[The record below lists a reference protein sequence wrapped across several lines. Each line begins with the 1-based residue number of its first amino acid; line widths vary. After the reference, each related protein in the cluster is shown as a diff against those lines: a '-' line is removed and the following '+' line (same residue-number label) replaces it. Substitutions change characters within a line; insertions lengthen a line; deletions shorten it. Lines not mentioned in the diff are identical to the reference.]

1 MEKKKKPI
9 MLIMGAVMTALGLG
23 ASIFGLANYVVDEK
37 SINKDDPMFPLICIG
52 LFAFMTGMVVLVE
65 GILQLR
71 KNDENVVSYSKKE
84 QLTTMAQAGLFAALS
99 YVLFVFLKIPLG
111 SGNTSLH
118 LGNTMVV
125 LAALLIG
132 GSWGGLAG
140 AIGLTLADFTSG
152 YTTSAPK
159 TFFLKLLIGLIT
171 GFLAHKVF
179 KLSRTSDNKK
189 IVTGT
194 IVSSVAGLLFN
205 CVADPV
211 VGYFY
216 KQYLFGYPQDAA
228 KALAKVSSLATAVN
242 AVLSGIVAV
251 LLYLALRPALKK
263 VGLFKT
269 L

>member
-1 MEKKKKPI
+1 MEKKKKTTMI
-9 MLIMGAVMTALGLG
+9 WLGGTVTLAG
-23 ASIFGLANYVVDEK
+23 LAASIFGFRNYVVNEEA
-37 SINKDDPMFPLICIG
+37 INKDDPMFPVICIG
-52 LFAFMTGMVVLVE
+52 LFAFMTGAVILVK
-65 GILQLR
+65 GILQLSE
-71 KNDENVVSYSKKE
+71 KDAVSYTKKE
-84 QLTTMAQAGLFAALS
+84 QLTTMVQAGLFAALS

-140 AIGLTLADFTSG
+140 AVGLTLADFTSG

-189 IVTGT
+189 VVAGT
-194 IVSSVAGLLFN
+194 IISSVAGLLFN
-205 CVADPV
+205 CVADPL

>member
-1 MEKKKKPI
+1 MDKKKKPV
-9 MLIMGAVMTALGLG
+9 MLITGAVLTLAGLA
-23 ASIFGLANYVVDEK
+23 ASIYGLTNYVVNEEK
-37 SINKDDPMFPLICIG
+37 INSADPMFPVICVG
-52 LFAFMTGMVVLVE
+52 LFAFMTGAVLLVKA
-65 GILQLR
+65 LLDLR
-71 KNDENVVSYSKKE
+71 DKEPVTYTKKE
-84 QLTTMAQAGLFAALS
+84 QLTTMAQAGLFAALA

-140 AIGLTLADFTSG
+140 AVGLTLADFTSG

-171 GFLAHKVF
+171 GLLAHKVF
-179 KLSRTSDNKK
+179 KITRTTDNKK
-189 IVTGT
+189 VVAGT
-194 IVSSVAGLLFN
+194 IVSAVAGLLFN

-216 KQYLFGYPQDAA
+216 KQYLFGYPQDVA

-242 AVLSGIVAV
+242 AVLSGIIAV
-251 LLYLALRPALKK
+251 VLYLALRPALKK
-263 VGLFKT
+263 VGLFKS